1 MSRDRR
7 GAEAEE
13 REMEVEGSEEG
24 EGEVEETGQS
34 RKTKTGRNV
43 RFSHDENCVL
53 VHNIIPCY
61 EVILGNLA
69 ARTPLRRRHQLWGR
83 VCDAVNAVGP
93 LKRTVAHCRKRFSD
107 IKRRLKEK
115 MAQERRSTRR
125 TGGGPPLRVEYTS
138 YEEELRQIM
147 PREIV
152 EGINVQDTDSPS
164 FAQGVDSPGPQLSP
178 IPTATP
184 PPSVRD
190 SATEEQAGPSSY
202 QAPQVESL
210 QMSPE
215 PDEQTII
222 TLETVDAP
230 VSGFQD
236 VAPGPAEAP
245 AHQQPAPQ
253 SMDPAR
259 EMAQS
264 IGAFQ
269 QQQSVFME
277 SQTHNISQ
285 IAAQLRRIH
294 RTNSQ
299 IPAAINRLANAWEQS
314 NLQMAQMTGAVEA
327 LNSSVREGNANLTRL
342 AGRPTAARTHCP
354 LACTLFL
361 GHHKYR

>member
-1 MSRDRR
+1 
-7 GAEAEE
+7 
-13 REMEVEGSEEG
+13 
-24 EGEVEETGQS
+24 
-34 RKTKTGRNV
+34 
-43 RFSHDENCVL
+43 
-53 VHNIIPCY
+53 
-61 EVILGNLA
+61 
-69 ARTPLRRRHQLWGR
+69 
-83 VCDAVNAVGP
+83 
-93 LKRTVAHCRKRFSD
+93 
-107 IKRRLKEK
+107 

-264 IGAFQ
+264 IDQ
-269 QQQSVFME
+269 QTEHLSPPTTSLYGRNRNYARAYQKRAVRDHGNE
-277 SQTHNISQ
+277 RRHCSQ
-285 IAAQLRRIH
+285 ACLPPLRF
-294 RTNSQ
+294 S
-299 IPAAINRLANAWEQS
+299 LAKGVGDYEYLS
-314 NLQMAQMTGAVEA
+314 T
-327 LNSSVREGNANLTRL
+327 
-342 AGRPTAARTHCP
+342 
-354 LACTLFL
+354 
-361 GHHKYR
+361 

>member
-1 MSRDRR
+1 
-7 GAEAEE
+7 
-13 REMEVEGSEEG
+13 
-24 EGEVEETGQS
+24 
-34 RKTKTGRNV
+34 
-43 RFSHDENCVL
+43 
-53 VHNIIPCY
+53 
-61 EVILGNLA
+61 
-69 ARTPLRRRHQLWGR
+69 
-83 VCDAVNAVGP
+83 
-93 LKRTVAHCRKRFSD
+93 
-107 IKRRLKEK
+107 

-264 IGAFQ
+264 IGLRQGSLTAGQYAVQFRTLAAELRWNDEALIATFWQ
-269 QQQSVFME
+269 GLNERIKDDLASRDLP
-277 SQTHNISQ
+277 STLDDIISLY
-285 IAAQLRRIH
+285 IKVDIRHRERACERDRTRR
-294 RTNSQ
+294 TF
-299 IPAAINRLANAWEQS
+299 PRLAPNFIP
-314 NLQMAQMTGAVEA
+314 
-327 LNSSVREGNANLTRL
+327 
-342 AGRPTAARTHCP
+342 PT
-354 LACTLFL
+354 
-361 GHHKYR
+361 

>member
-1 MSRDRR
+1 
-7 GAEAEE
+7 
-13 REMEVEGSEEG
+13 MEVEGSEEG

-264 IGAFQ
+264 IDREYFTYSENTPMRVNAIEL
-269 QQQSVFME
+269 SDRPVE
-277 SQTHNISQ
+277 KPQTLVKKVPECRSECDK
-285 IAAQLRRIH
+285 
-294 RTNSQ
+294 NS
-299 IPAAINRLANAWEQS
+299 LAYKN
-314 NLQMAQMTGAVEA
+314 V
-327 LNSSVREGNANLTRL
+327 NSSSPYSQYDETGGHKGT
-342 AGRPTAARTHCP
+342 GTSYWESTSK
-354 LACTLFL
+354 LACTTKKNRSSNMKDDQDMTMANK
-361 GHHKYR
+361 GRDRGTQDKSRY

>member
-1 MSRDRR
+1 
-7 GAEAEE
+7 
-13 REMEVEGSEEG
+13 
-24 EGEVEETGQS
+24 
-34 RKTKTGRNV
+34 
-43 RFSHDENCVL
+43 
-53 VHNIIPCY
+53 
-61 EVILGNLA
+61 
-69 ARTPLRRRHQLWGR
+69 
-83 VCDAVNAVGP
+83 
-93 LKRTVAHCRKRFSD
+93 
-107 IKRRLKEK
+107 

-269 QQQSVFME
+269 QQQSIKLQAYKRIRRRLRQRRWSDLWRRQPQLLAELRQEITRIQAEDEAEQEEEGQEEGQVEGQEEDQAEGQEEGQEEGE
-277 SQTHNISQ
+277 SDPHGQAEQ
-285 IAAQLRRIH
+285 EDDGQLVMD
-294 RTNSQ
+294 
-299 IPAAINRLANAWEQS
+299 EEY
-314 NLQMAQMTGAVEA
+314 EA
-327 LNSSVREGNANLTRL
+327 SRDS
-342 AGRPTAARTHCP
+342 
-354 LACTLFL
+354 
-361 GHHKYR
+361 

>member
-1 MSRDRR
+1 
-7 GAEAEE
+7 
-13 REMEVEGSEEG
+13 
-24 EGEVEETGQS
+24 
-34 RKTKTGRNV
+34 
-43 RFSHDENCVL
+43 
-53 VHNIIPCY
+53 
-61 EVILGNLA
+61 
-69 ARTPLRRRHQLWGR
+69 
-83 VCDAVNAVGP
+83 
-93 LKRTVAHCRKRFSD
+93 
-107 IKRRLKEK
+107 

-264 IGAFQ
+264 IAPRFWSRFDSWFDLVYPDYSSSSHFGP
-269 QQQSVFME
+269 SLG
-277 SQTHNISQ
+277 STGTHLASP
-285 IAAQLRRIH
+285 LR
-294 RTNSQ
+294 SEWDFSY
-299 IPAAINRLANAWEQS
+299 LASDWFR
-314 NLQMAQMTGAVEA
+314 G
-327 LNSSVREGNANLTRL
+327 
-342 AGRPTAARTHCP
+342 P
-354 LACTLFL
+354 
-361 GHHKYR
+361 